1 MEKCFDFTNTL
12 INQNQWLAY
21 CYVGYGAIAECLGAR
36 VKIKEAGDEKRRG
49 LSEVVNTEAVL
60 EG

>member
-1 MEKCFDFTNTL
+1 
-12 INQNQWLAY
+12 
-21 CYVGYGAIAECLGAR
+21 